1 MCNYQ
6 LIVLIDNNIQTNG
19 QRRNWVKKRKSN
31 FVDIM
36 PNSVM
41 LSWKKPIW
49 QHLTM
54 HQQLQSNKQVFSAG
68 LALAL
73 GKTRART
80 SAGLRAH
87 PSCSPICGLRQ
98 NKAGR

>member
-6 LIVLIDNNIQTNG
+6 PIVLIDNNIQTNG

-41 LSWKKPIW
+41 LSWKKANLVTPY
-49 QHLTM
+49 HAPAA
-54 HQQLQSNKQVFSAG
+54 SKQ
-68 LALAL
+68 
-73 GKTRART
+73 
-80 SAGLRAH
+80 
-87 PSCSPICGLRQ
+87 
-98 NKAGR
+98 